1 MTFAVTGE
9 AYDRFMGRYSQ
20 QLAPLMID
28 FAEIDPSQRV
38 LDVGC
43 GPGALTA
50 RLARRV
56 GAERIAAVD
65 PSESFVAACA
75 ARVPGADVRRGE
87 AGSLPWPDGT
97 FDAVLSQLV
106 INFLPD
112 PVRGVAES
120 VRVSRPGGM
129 LAACVWDYGDRMQL
143 LRAFW
148 NAARELDPE
157 VPDEGQTMRIRT
169 AEALDRLWREGG
181 VDDVGTASLVVRVH
195 YLDFADLWDSLQHG
209 VGPAGAYC
217 RSLDD
222 QRRAVLRD
230 GLFAGL
236 GSPAGPFT
244 CEARAWAV
252 RGRTRSAGA

>member
-1 MTFAVTGE
+1 MGFAVTGD
-9 AYDRFMGRYSQ
+9 AYDRYMGRYSR
-20 QLAPLMID
+20 QLAPLMVD
-28 FAEIDPSQRV
+28 FAEIDPTLRV

-56 GAERIAAVD
+56 GPKRIAAVD

-75 ARVPGADVRRGE
+75 ARVPGADVRR
-87 AGSLPWPDGT
+87 AGAECLPWPDGT
-97 FDAVLSQLV
+97 FDAVLAQLV

-112 PVRGVAES
+112 PAAGIAEF
-120 VRVSRPGGM
+120 VRVARPGGV
-129 LAACVWDYGDRMQL
+129 LAACVWDYGDRMRL

-157 VPDEGQTMRIRT
+157 VPDEGLTMRIRT
-169 AEALDRLWREGG
+169 AEALARLWRDGG
-181 VDDVGTASLVVRVH
+181 VATVGTTSLVVRAH
-195 YLDFADLWDSLQHG
+195 YIDFAELWDSLQLG

-217 RSLDD
+217 RSLDE
-222 QRRAVLRD
+222 QRRAALRD
-230 GLFAGL
+230 GLFGGL

-252 RGRTRSAGA
+252 RGRTPAAAS

>member
-1 MTFAVTGE
+1 MTFAVTGD
-9 AYDRFMGRYSQ
+9 AYDRYMGRYSR

-28 FAEIDPSQRV
+28 FAEIDPTQRV

-56 GAERIAAVD
+56 GAERISAAD
-65 PSESFVAACA
+65 PSESFVTACTE
-75 ARVPGADVRRGE
+75 RVPGADVRR
-87 AGSLPWPDGT
+87 AGAESLPWPDHT
-97 FDAVLSQLV
+97 FDAVLAQLV

-112 PVRGVAES
+112 PALGLAEF
-120 VRVSRPGGM
+120 VRVARPGGV
-129 LAACVWDYGDRMQL
+129 LAACVWDYGDRMRL

-148 NAARELDPE
+148 DAARELDPE
-157 VPDEGQTMRIRT
+157 VPDEGKTMRIRT
-169 AEALDRLWREGG
+169 TEALERLWREVGAERI
-181 VDDVGTASLVVRVH
+181 GTASLVVRAH
-195 YLDFADLWDSLQHG
+195 YTDFAELWDSVQLG

-222 QRRAVLRD
+222 QRRAALRQ
-230 GLFAGL
+230 GVFAGL

-252 RGRTRSAGA
+252 RGRTRSVR